1 MPPRAALVQSLAENV
16 ELTLVARLAMIATPV
31 AAGVFSW
38 LMTSYLDL
46 RFAEARSAY
55 ETEIERVVSIE
66 TAFGKSLDTLSTVD
80 RRVTVLETSTAR
92 GRADREQFQEQM
104 MAELRDLRTAQGS
117 VAVQLAAVVA
127 RIDALFQQSKQLT
140 SQ

>member
-1 MPPRAALVQSLAENV
+1 MPPRAALIQGLVDHV
-16 ELTLVARLAMIATPV
+16 GLTLAARLAMIATPV

-46 RFAEARSAY
+46 RFAEARTAC
-55 ETEIERVVSIE
+55 ETVLERVVSVE
-66 TAFGKSLDTLSTVD
+66 SAFQKSLDTLSTVD
-80 RRVTVLETSTAR
+80 RRVTILETSTAR

-104 MAELRDLRTAQGS
+104 VAELRELRATQSS

-127 RIDALFQQSKQLT
+127 RIDALFDRTKQLT

>member
-16 ELTLVARLAMIATPV
+16 GLTLVARLAMIATPV

-38 LMTSYLDL
+38 LLTSYLDL

-55 ETEIERVVSIE
+55 ETAIERVVSIE

-80 RRVTVLETSTAR
+80 RRVTVLEASTAR

>member
-1 MPPRAALVQSLAENV
+1 MITTPIAAN
-16 ELTLVARLAMIATPV
+16 
-31 AAGVFSW
+31 VFSW

-55 ETEIERVVSIE
+55 ETVIERVVSIE